1 MALMQTVFER
11 AVRYDRIGRNPVKP
25 IKKPSAKRTSRPRPI
40 SPAAVEKIRAQLD
53 GQDALMVAVLAYTGI
68 RPGEAR
74 GLRWGD
80 IGDRRISV
88 ERAVSGA
95 TEKPTKTDAMRTVP
109 LVPSL
114 AADLKAARG
123 DAPDDTYVFVLTD
136 GTPWTDAAWHNWR
149 RRRFM
154 PAAAAAGVAISRPY
168 DLRHSAAS
176 LWLHEGYRSRQ
187 VAHWLGH
194 RPSMTE
200 DTYGHVLDDLDP
212 AARFVAVEAIEQA
225 RQDIARTYAGVV
237 PGQSEGPAGRSEHG
251 DLRAESTT

>member
-1 MALMQTVFER
+1 
-11 AVRYDRIGRNPVKP
+11 
-25 IKKPSAKRTSRPRPI
+25 
-40 SPAAVEKIRAQLD
+40 
-53 GQDALMVAVLAYTGI
+53 MVAVLAYTGL

-74 GLRWGD
+74 GLKWRDLGERTVS
-80 IGDRRISV
+80 I
-88 ERAVSGA
+88 ERAISG
-95 TEKPTKTDAMRTVP
+95 TSEKPTKTDAMRTVP
-109 LVPSL
+109 LPQPLGDDL
-114 AADLKAARG
+114 AAARG
-123 DAPDDTYVFVLTD
+123 DATADAYVFALGD
-136 GTPWTDAAWHNWR
+136 GRPWTDTAWHNWR
-149 RRRFM
+149 KRRFM
-154 PAAAAAGVAISRPY
+154 PAAAAAGVDISRPY

-225 RQDIARTYAGVV
+225 RQDIARTYAGVI
-237 PGQSEGPAGRSEHG
+237 PGQSEGSAGRSEPG